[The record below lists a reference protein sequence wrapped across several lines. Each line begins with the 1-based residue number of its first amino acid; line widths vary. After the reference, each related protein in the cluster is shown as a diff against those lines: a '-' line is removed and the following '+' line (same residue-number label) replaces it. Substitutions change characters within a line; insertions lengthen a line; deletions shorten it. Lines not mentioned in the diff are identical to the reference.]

1 MSYLSGA
8 TMYRSY
14 GPMAPSDLAG
24 TESLT
29 AIQEIV
35 RYRNYLI
42 AYKAALSAAQTQAQT
57 DYANSLLAQANQYK
71 AMYLSRGDDDL
82 TSMDRAILA
91 VADTISGTGKV
102 LNDVID
108 WATTKTANVLTKAA
122 GPLIP
127 ILLAGGAMFYFFSKR
142 GK

>member
-1 MSYLSGA
+1 
-8 TMYRSY
+8 MYRSLY
-14 GPMAPSDLAG
+14 SPLAPVDLAG

-29 AIQEIV
+29 AIQEIT

-42 AYKAALSAAQTQAQT
+42 AYKAAWKAAQTDAQRA
-57 DYANSLLAQANQYK
+57 YANSLLAQANQYK

-82 TSMDRAILA
+82 TAMDRTILA
-91 VADTISGTGKV
+91 IADTISGTGAV
-102 LNDVID
+102 LDKTID
-108 WATTKTANVLTKAA
+108 WATDKTADTLKKVAW
-122 GPLIP
+122 PLIP